1 MGALQEGQMD
11 ACTDNWPT
19 CFYEDG
25 VYDPENPEKGL
36 FHSEAAFRVR
46 YQYFNVVLIWIFF

>member
-11 ACTDNWPT
+11 ACADNWPT

-25 VYDPENPEKGL
+25 VYNPENPEKGL
-36 FHSEAAFRVR
+36 FCSEAAFQVHCH
-46 YQYFNVVLIWIFF
+46 Q

>member
-11 ACTDNWPT
+11 ACADNWPT
-19 CFYEDG
+19 CFYKDG

-36 FHSEAAFRVR
+36 FHSEAAFRVCCH
-46 YQYFNVVLIWIFF
+46 Q